1 MFFKKSQA
9 AMEFLMTYGW
19 AILVVLIVIGVFWQ
33 MGIFNTMF
41 VPEKCVIGG
50 GGYLNCQDWQITTN
64 PDPAVSDSILLS
76 VVNGQAKEIEVGRI
90 DINSEALSATCYNS
104 TAQSVLPGSKI
115 TLFVNHA
122 ADDSACKLKP
132 TVAKSRYKYYLN
144 ITFRPADS
152 EFNKTLTGELIAS
165 KEG

>member
-1 MFFKKSQA
+1 MFSKRAQA

-50 GGYLNCQDWQITTN
+50 GGYLNCQDWQIKTDA
-64 PDPAVSDSILLS
+64 DPAVSDSILLS

-90 DINSEALSATCYNS
+90 DITSEALSAPCYNS
-104 TAQSVLPGSKI
+104 SAQFVQPGAKI
-115 TLFVNHA
+115 TLVVDHQV
-122 ADDSACKLKP
+122 DDSACKIKP
-132 TVAKSRYKYYLN
+132 TVGKSRFKYYLN
-144 ITFRPADS
+144 ITFRLQTANSTKP
-152 EFNKTLTGELIAS
+152 
-165 KEG
+165 